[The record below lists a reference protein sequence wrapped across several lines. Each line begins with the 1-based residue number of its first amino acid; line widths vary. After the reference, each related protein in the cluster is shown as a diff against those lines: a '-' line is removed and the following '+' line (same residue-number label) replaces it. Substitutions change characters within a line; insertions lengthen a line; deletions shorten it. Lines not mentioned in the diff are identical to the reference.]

1 MDSLTIAEI
10 LELIRINEEAM
21 ATQFETWLT
30 ITFATI
36 VAVFAGRNLLT
47 RLMRQLITLLYLLAS
62 LSVTAMTLY
71 LAESNAHFTATLA
84 SREVSVAP
92 PVFAGAVFLLLFLA
106 GVGTT
111 VYFIHMKPDSGQHT
125 ASWRGPK
132 TCVTISTS

>member
-47 RLMRQLITLLYLLAS
+47 KLIRWLVTTLYLLAS
-62 LSVTAMTLY
+62 LSITAMSIY
-71 LAESNAHFTATLA
+71 LAESNAQLTTILA
-84 SREVSVAP
+84 ARDVTVAA
-92 PVFAGAVFLLLFLA
+92 PVFAGAVFFTLFLA
-106 GVGTT
+106 GIGTT
-111 VYFIHMKPDSGQHT
+111 VYFIHMKSHT
-125 ASWRGPK
+125 ETA
-132 TCVTISTS
+132 